1 MRARKRLQAAQ
12 DAIDR
17 LPFRRHAIDDA
28 YARFLEDGTLPRD
41 RTLAGEVLDRA
52 LRARKPVPELVAEQR
67 ALGLHQPYGTT
78 REMLFREAVCSLEPA
93 RDLARLLLCGIVQA
107 GYDPTDP
114 EIIGPEMEPADFAT
128 VTMRLIGWPHDFV
141 RPEYREQLDRVLR
154 QQATVQ
160 ASRPR
165 DDDEWNRGAGAALA
179 AFINRGVVPTDSR
192 YFLYVLTTG
201 EEFALHAHYLG
212 QGGEELLAAY
222 EAVATSTRAKK
233 ESALRR
239 LGELQRL
246 AGATP

>member
-1 MRARKRLQAAQ
+1 MRGKKRLQAAANCIAQ
-12 DAIDR
+12 LPVQHRAID
-17 LPFRRHAIDDA
+17 AA
-28 YARFLEDGTLPRD
+28 YARFLEDGTLPQD
-41 RTLAGEVLDRA
+41 RTLAGAVLDRA
-52 LRARKPVPELVAEQR
+52 LHARKPVPELVAEQR

-93 RDLARLLLCGIVQA
+93 RNLARLLLCAIVQA

-141 RPEYREQLDRVLR
+141 RPEYQRQLARVLR

-160 ASRPR
+160 VSRPR
-165 DDDEWNRGAGAALA
+165 DDDEWNRGAGTALA
-179 AFINRGVVPTDSR
+179 AFINRDVVPTDSR

-201 EEFALHAHYLG
+201 EEFALHAHYFG
-212 QGGEELLAAY
+212 QGGEDLLAAY
-222 EAVATSTRAKK
+222 EAVATSTKAKK
-233 ESALRR
+233 ESALQR

-246 AGATP
+246 AGAMP